1 MGERICRLHI
11 RAGRK
16 RHGHPLHCDAEG
28 ASSSLYAWGGTADLA
43 FATWMRHW
51 WKVLHEWQWLAVVYV
66 ALRAGDAAYGGKTP
80 SNGEK
85 GLSKAAIK
93 VIKLLEHECGL
104 REIATFIQH
113 SNLTKLR
120 NGIMASLI
128 EAGFVELSQPDS
140 PRSPTQ
146 KYRLTEKGRVLL
158 KELGQEWHFFTRFHA
173 VFTRHDKKND
183 SRENRV

>member
-1 MGERICRLHI
+1 MTPT
-11 RAGRK
+11 AAAVW
-16 RHGHPLHCDAEG
+16 HPPGAMVGG
-28 ASSSLYAWGGTADLA
+28 ASYRQLRSLRSLAGGYD
-43 FATWMRHW
+43 
-51 WKVLHEWQWLAVVYV
+51 YI
-66 ALRAGDAAYGGKTP
+66 ALRAGDAAYGKKAP
-80 SNGEK
+80 CNGEK

-104 REIATFIQH
+104 REITIFIQH

-146 KYRLTEKGRVLL
+146 KYRLTEKSCALL
-158 KELGQEWHFFTRFHA
+158 KELGQE
-173 VFTRHDKKND
+173 
-183 SRENRV
+183 

>member
-1 MGERICRLHI
+1 MICYEQIFLFNGSHNHNNLRIRIINAVIHTVI
-11 RAGRK
+11 
-16 RHGHPLHCDAEG
+16 
-28 ASSSLYAWGGTADLA
+28 SLL
-43 FATWMRHW
+43 
-51 WKVLHEWQWLAVVYV
+51 
-66 ALRAGDAAYGGKTP
+66 AAYGEKGL

-128 EAGFVELSQPDS
+128 ETGFVELTQPDS

-146 KYRLTEKGRVLL
+146 KYRLTEKGRALL
-158 KELGQEWHFFTRFHA
+158 KELVQE
-173 VFTRHDKKND
+173 
-183 SRENRV
+183 